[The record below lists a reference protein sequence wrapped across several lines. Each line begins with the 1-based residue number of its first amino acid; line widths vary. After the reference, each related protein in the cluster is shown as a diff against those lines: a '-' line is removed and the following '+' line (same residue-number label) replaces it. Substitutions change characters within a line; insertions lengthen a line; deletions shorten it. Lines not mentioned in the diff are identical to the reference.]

1 MIIKPKYRGFICTN
15 AHPQGCAANVK
26 EQIDYI
32 KSLPAV
38 SGGPK
43 KVLVIGSST
52 GFGLAARIT
61 AAYGCGADTFGI
73 FFERPPTETKTGTA
87 GFYNAAAFEKFA
99 KQDGLYA
106 ASINGDAFS
115 HEVKKQTID
124 ALKAKMGAVDL
135 VVYSL
140 ASPRRTDPDTGETYS
155 SFLKP
160 IGASVTQKNLNTDKL
175 EVGEITIDPATEEE
189 IAGTVKVMGG
199 EDWEL
204 WINELSKADLLA
216 PNCKTIALSY
226 IGDKITWPIYG
237 NAAIG
242 KAKED
247 LDRAVVE
254 VNKQIASI
262 GGQANVAVLKAI
274 MSQASSAIPI
284 MPLYLSI
291 LFKVMKENGTH
302 EGTIEQLYRLYTEG
316 LYTDTPR
323 LDDHNRFRMD
333 EKELD
338 PAVQSKVEDIWA
350 QVNTE
355 NVQQISDTAGYRSEF
370 LRLFGFGLNGVD
382 YEADTSPLVDADF

>member
-1 MIIKPKYRGFICTN
+1 M
-15 AHPQGCAANVK
+15 
-26 EQIDYI
+26 
-32 KSLPAV
+32 
-38 SGGPK
+38 
-43 KVLVIGSST
+43 
-52 GFGLAARIT
+52 
-61 AAYGCGADTFGI
+61 
-73 FFERPPTETKTGTA
+73 
-87 GFYNAAAFEKFA
+87 
-99 KQDGLYA
+99 
-106 ASINGDAFS
+106 
-115 HEVKKQTID
+115 
-124 ALKAKMGAVDL
+124 
-135 VVYSL
+135 
-140 ASPRRTDPDTGETYS
+140 
-155 SFLKP
+155 
-160 IGASVTQKNLNTDKL
+160 
-175 EVGEITIDPATEEE
+175 
-189 IAGTVKVMGG
+189 
-199 EDWEL
+199 
-204 WINELSKADLLA
+204 
-216 PNCKTIALSY
+216 
-226 IGDKITWPIYG
+226 
-237 NAAIG
+237 
-242 KAKED
+242 
-247 LDRAVVE
+247 VE